1 MKIETMIDSQCEEKI
16 VIYARE
22 RTQLVEDIERL
33 VSEKTEYILGYADG
47 GVYKLKREDVYCF
60 CVEDGKIFA
69 VTRDGRRRVKERLY
83 ELEAEWGSDFLKI
96 NQSCLVNFGKIERFE
111 SSIGGSLSVVL
122 SNGYRDY
129 ISRRQIK
136 AVKERIGF

>member
-1 MKIETMIDSQCEEKI
+1 MKCETIIDSLCEEKV
-16 VIYARE
+16 VIYCRE

-33 VSEKTEYILGYADG
+33 VSEKAEYILGYTDG
-47 GVYKLKREDVYCF
+47 GVYKLKRDDVYCF
-60 CVEDGKIFA
+60 YVEDGKVFA
-69 VTRDGRRRVKERLY
+69 TVTDKKMRIKERPY
-83 ELEAEWGSDFLKI
+83 EIEAEWGSDFLKI
-96 NQSCLVNFGKIERFE
+96 NQSCLVNVKKIERFE

-122 SNGYRDY
+122 NNGYKDY

>member
-1 MKIETMIDSQCEEKI
+1 MKCETIIDSSCEEKV

-33 VSEKTEYILGYADG
+33 VSKKAEYILGYEDG
-47 GVYKLKREDVYCF
+47 SVYKLGREDVYCF
-60 CVEDGKIFA
+60 SVEDGKVFA
-69 VTRDGRRRVKERLY
+69 VTRDGRLRVKERLY

-96 NQSCLVNFGKIERFE
+96 NQSCLVNVGKIERFE
-111 SSIGGSLSVVL
+111 SSIGGSLSVLL
-122 SNGYRDY
+122 SNSYRDY